1 MVMEG
6 DLAMGGEHTMMMFY
20 RIDDE
25 CTDDV
30 LQKCMLEMY
39 NFINQCHSINS
50 VKKEIKTSE
59 IIIKQKVT

>member
-30 LQKCMLEMY
+30 L
-39 NFINQCHSINS
+39 
-50 VKKEIKTSE
+50 
-59 IIIKQKVT
+59 